1 MLFRRPILAV
11 CACLCIVSSAAAQAT
26 EKTGISLRQP
36 SDTTYPSGRVSI
48 DYSLDRSADRV
59 DITVLSAK
67 GTAVA
72 RWLGTVSAHAA
83 TPADRSVLAQEL
95 IAPGI
100 HAVTWD
106 LHADGCVIAGA
117 PGAALTY
124 AEGPLVPPGAYVVQL
139 TALGQSLRQ
148 TFHVTAKPVLGPSIE
163 SDLTARFDLAMQV
176 RGRAA
181 AASAMV
187 RQVREMRA
195 RVAKRLEGEA
205 GPGMKEAGAALAIRL
220 TELEGAAGQ
229 EVSPSSGAWPLQDG
243 LVVLMRE
250 IEAGGR
256 PTDAQA
262 ARYLELGNIL
272 QSRIVEL
279 NALISGSYTKFEQ
292 GQPVLPGSSSAAF
305 GGAAVEFDSKG
316 IDFGAWVKSYV
327 AALKQRWVIPPSA
340 ARTKGRVVISLVVRK
355 SGVVSGIE
363 IVGPS
368 DVAGFNESAHAA
380 VLAARPAPPLPD
392 AFPDDACPMR
402 VTFHFNELPPA
413 RAAKKEGGWKLRI
426 EN

>member
-1 MLFRRPILAV
+1 MQLSRPILAV
-11 CACLCIVSSAAAQAT
+11 CAFLCIGSTAAAQVPD
-26 EKTGISLRQP
+26 KPGVSLRQP
-36 SDTTYPSGRVSI
+36 ADSAYPSGRISI
-48 DYSLDRSADRV
+48 DYSLERSADRV
-59 DITVLSAK
+59 DIAILSAK
-67 GTAVA
+67 GTVVA
-72 RWLGTVSAHAA
+72 RWAGTASAQAA
-83 TPADRSVLAQEL
+83 TPADRSVLAQDL
-95 IAPGI
+95 LAPGN
-100 HAVTWD
+100 HVVTWD
-106 LHADGCVIAGA
+106 LHADGCVVAGA

-124 AEGPLVPPGAYVVQL
+124 AEGPLVPPGAYTVQL

-148 TFHVTAKPVLGPSIE
+148 TFHIAAKPVLGPSVE

-195 RVAKRLEGEA
+195 RVAKRLEGDVAPAMTEA
-205 GPGMKEAGAALAIRL
+205 GTALASRL

-243 LVVLMRE
+243 LAVLMRE

-256 PTDAQA
+256 PTNAQA

-279 NALISGSYTKFEQ
+279 NALISGSYTRFEQ
-292 GQPVLPGSSSAAF
+292 GQPVLPGPSGAAF

-316 IDFGAWVKSYV
+316 IDFGPWVKSYV
-327 AALKQRWVIPPSA
+327 AALKQRWVIPQSA
-340 ARTKGRVVISLVVRK
+340 AGTKGRVVISLVVRK

-368 DVAGFNESAHAA
+368 IVAGFNESASAA

-392 AFPDDACPMR
+392 AFSDDTCPMR
-402 VTFHFNELPPA
+402 VTFYFNELPPA
-413 RAAKKEGGWKLRI
+413 GPARRVGAEY
-426 EN
+426 